1 MTLSHENNTRNG
13 LPGQNYTK
21 MRYYTCSWL
30 HLLNN
35 HSWPWYIWRPF
46 CFLPWQCPFGLEDDL
61 GSPKKYHKGIFQT
74 KSNEKE
80 VLHMF
85 LALFVKKGIFAYL
98 TLKLTF
104 WPWRWPYIIKIIQE
118 MDCPVKITWKWGI
131 TLVPGF
137 ICWKKHIWPW
147 NIWRPFCFCP

>member
-1 MTLSHENNTRNG
+1 MDFLTLKMTLSHKNNTRNG
-13 LPGQNYTK
+13 LPSQNHMK

-30 HLLNN
+30 YLLKN
-35 HSWPWYIWRPF
+35 HIWPWNIGGHF
-46 CFLPWQCPFGLEDDL
+46 VLNLVNDL
-61 GSPKKYHKGIFQT
+61 STSMMTLDHRHNAVMHFQT
-74 KSNEKE
+74 KSHEKE

-85 LALFVKKGIFAYL
+85 QALIVKNGIFAYL

-104 WPWRWPYIIKIIQE
+104 WPWRWPWIIKIMQE

-137 ICWKKHIWPW
+137 IC
-147 NIWRPFCFCP
+147 